1 MLRSVCTCAQT
12 DQHNCYSQPWHFLN
26 QNLQPRG
33 IAPKAVGIKKTEHE
47 DRFSH
52 DRALMHNFLGIDTGN
67 TIGFF
72 I

>member
-1 MLRSVCTCAQT
+1 MAFLKPKLIASW
-12 DQHNCYSQPWHFLN
+12 HSSQGSWD
-26 QNLQPRG
+26 
-33 IAPKAVGIKKTEHE
+33 KKTEHE

-52 DRALMHNFLGIDTGN
+52 DRALMHNFLGIDSGN